1 MYSKRQVELFL
12 YVTLLGLSMGDLQLL
27 IKHFFIIYGYFF
39 IINSLWL
46 LFIKAELSQE
56 RPRFRNLSHGPRKT
70 GVLRYFSYLWAQIE
84 WEDFN
89 SNKVFNLEGCTVK
102 YGPLKWPIITHIPTE
117 RYNNLF
123 TSCNGIDFDCTQT
136 SYSMW
141 KVYLGWVGQS
151 CSICILI
158 WFKGSTKEPVLR

>member
-56 RPRFRNLSHGPRKT
+56 RPWFRNLSHGPRKT

-123 TSCNGIDFDCTQT
+123 TSCKALILTTLRRVIQCEKFIWDE
-136 SYSMW
+136 SASLV
-141 KVYLGWVGQS
+141 VYAS
-151 CSICILI
+151 
-158 WFKGSTKEPVLR
+158 